1 MVKFRNCVFVV
12 AFFALI
18 SFLAFFPAG
27 SKPQPAGQ
35 NSSTDSVSAPTPI
48 PQKADSVTV
57 HKTTEE
63 SRDRSL

>member
-27 SKPQPAGQ
+27 SKTQPAGK
-35 NSSTDSVSAPTPI
+35 NSSTDAASAPSPI
-48 PQKADSVTV
+48 PQQA
-57 HKTTEE
+57 E
-63 SRDRSL
+63 SDPSQKNRKDTHNQYL

>member
-27 SKPQPAGQ
+27 SKTRPAGQ

-48 PQKADSVTV
+48 PQKAESGPE
-57 HKTTEE
+57 HKTLTD
-63 SRDRSL
+63 SREKYL

>member
-18 SFLAFFPAG
+18 SFLAFFPTG
-27 SKPQPAGQ
+27 SKTQPAGL

-48 PQKADSVTV
+48 PQKADSGSG
-57 HKTTEE
+57 HKTHK
-63 SRDRSL
+63 DIPNKYL